1 MKILAKQNRELI
13 MINARNTQNENDA
26 EKIILQVPEQ
36 YEDFNKKIVFVT
48 PDGNVW
54 DIITNNEYLIKKAI
68 TKYKQVDFYIWL
80 TKGDVDF
87 RSQTK
92 TLKFYHN
99 VDASA
104 EITDEEIG
112 RVNTVINL
120 LEEEITKVE
129 NLESQIDGKLEE
141 VDTAIDNIHTA
152 IQETENLDLDAE
164 KEGQT
169 TTVTL
174 TKKDGTTKTVHIDDG
189 VDLQFMWQGTSLG
202 VKTAEQSEYTFVDLQ
217 GAAGPVGATGNGIQ
231 SITKTA
237 TSGLVDTYTITYT
250 NGNTTTFT
258 VTNGEDANVKA
269 RLEQIETD
277 LNNCESVNRSQSDTI
292 AEHTT
297 SINANTTEITN
308 ARSSAI
314 KNKTF
319 ASVDARLEDIE
330 ADIDNIEI
338 NRGHIFTIRRKITN
352 NSSSAWEVLDDR
364 KGLNVNA
371 TLNGNTSVVN
381 ELYNFSPYKDIKICD
396 YDITSMR
403 VNAYY
408 GDPTFKFDGSNGDVY
423 VFIPDTYIKEYE
435 DNDYHYISIS
445 DVPRA
450 GFKHYESFYISKYLI
465 QVIDGKARSYSGLK
479 PTTQIT
485 IANARTAATAN
496 GSRFCLLDLDAV
508 TVIQD
513 LFLVMFAN
521 TNCQSK
527 CGYGVTDGFT
537 YTALIAESSVNRMIV
552 SDPKLLY
559 VGKTI
564 NIGKAWWDIS
574 IAKQRDVTKI
584 EDYKDGDISGKAV
597 YFDGDPVNIAVG
609 NAIWSAG
616 QTAGQTDALGMVN
629 GTVLN
634 DHEHSVNLFGIE
646 NFWSNLYQFVDGVT
660 HYKNKLFVCNDHS
673 QYANGKMTAPYKQL
687 NYEVCA
693 SEGWVSKMGYDV
705 DMPEYKFPTENKASD
720 STYWSDYYYVNPN
733 AKNLD
738 TKYLA
743 RLGGGFS
750 NGSLAGLFFWGL
762 DVGFGWSDLHGGA
775 RVLIR
780 NQ

>member
-1 MKILAKQNRELI
+1 MATT
-13 MINARNTQNENDA
+13 INAGRVRFVSRGTYNNSTQYYLFDLVDYNGSSYIAKENSLGNLPTNTQYWQLIA
-26 EKIILQVPEQ
+26 EK
-36 YEDFNKKIVFVT
+36 
-48 PDGNVW
+48 GN
-54 DIITNNEYLIKKAI
+54 T
-68 TKYKQVDFYIWL
+68 
-80 TKGDVDF
+80 G
-87 RSQTK
+87 
-92 TLKFYHN
+92 
-99 VDASA
+99 
-104 EITDEEIG
+104 
-112 RVNTVINL
+112 NT
-120 LEEEITKVE
+120 
-129 NLESQIDGKLEE
+129 
-141 VDTAIDNIHTA
+141 
-152 IQETENLDLDAE
+152 
-164 KEGQT
+164 GQT
-169 TTVTL
+169 
-174 TKKDGTTKTVHIDDG
+174 
-189 VDLQFMWQGTSLG
+189 
-202 VKTAEQSEYTFVDLQ
+202 
-217 GAAGPVGATGNGIQ
+217 GPVGPTGNGIA
-231 SITKTA
+231 SIRKTG

-258 VTNGEDANVKA
+258 VTNGED
-269 RLEQIETD
+269 
-277 LNNCESVNRSQSDTI
+277 
-292 AEHTT
+292 
-297 SINANTTEITN
+297 ANTTEITN

-527 CGYGVTDGFT
+527 CGYGVTDEFT
-537 YTALIAESSVNRMIV
+537 CTALIAETSVNRMIV

-564 NIGKAWWDIS
+564 NIGKAGWDIS

-584 EDYKDGDISGKAV
+584 EDYKDGDISGKAI

-646 NFWSNLYQFVDGVT
+646 NFWSNLWQFVDGVT
-660 HYKNKLFVCNDHS
+660 HYQNKLFVCNDHS
-673 QYANGKMTAPYKQL
+673 QYANEKMTSPYKQL

-743 RLGGGFS
+743 LLGGSFYSGS
-750 NGSLAGLFFWGL
+750 NAGLFYWSL
-762 DVGFGWSDLHGGA
+762 RVDFGWSNLSGGA

>member
-1 MKILAKQNRELI
+1 MSEIIRNFEFDVNFGVDKFERTDGSSEVITIVENDNRTTKFKFNFVEKIPNGTNVLVKIKHNTGFVKEYILNVQNQTAELILTNSILVAGTLKMTISYIGSNNEILTATQYQNKILVKES
-13 MINARNTQNENDA
+13 
-26 EKIILQVPEQ
+26 
-36 YEDFNKKIVFVT
+36 
-48 PDGNVW
+48 
-54 DIITNNEYLIKKAI
+54 
-68 TKYKQVDFYIWL
+68 L
-80 TKGDVDF
+80 TG
-87 RSQTK
+87 
-92 TLKFYHN
+92 
-99 VDASA
+99 
-104 EITDEEIG
+104 E
-112 RVNTVINL
+112 TVIPEEDENL
-120 LEEEITKVE
+120 LEALISQVNLLNQETKEATQDADQATENANNAAKVSARTKTEIE
-129 NLESQIDGKLEE
+129 NTFEQIQKAYQQQIDTDASLELASAR
-141 VDTAIDNIHTA
+141 TN
-152 IQETENLDLDAE
+152 
-164 KEGQT
+164 KEGIT
-169 TTVTL
+169 YSNL
-174 TKKDGTTKTVHIDDG
+174 KERLDSIETTK
-189 VDLQFMWQGTSLG
+189 
-202 VKTAEQSEYTFVDLQ
+202 
-217 GAAGPVGATGNGIQ
+217 
-231 SITKTA
+231 
-237 TSGLVDTYTITYT
+237 
-250 NGNTTTFT
+250 
-258 VTNGEDANVKA
+258 
-269 RLEQIETD
+269 
-277 LNNCESVNRSQSDTI
+277 
-292 AEHTT
+292 
-297 SINANTTEITN
+297 
-308 ARSSAI
+308 
-314 KNKTF
+314 
-319 ASVDARLEDIE
+319 
-330 ADIDNIEI
+330 
-338 NRGHIFTIRRKITN
+338 GHIYGVRRKITN
-352 NSSSAWEVLDDR
+352 NSSSTWEVLDDR

-537 YTALIAESSVNRMIV
+537 YTALIAETSVNRMIV

-584 EDYKDGDISGKAV
+584 EDYKDGDISGKAI

-673 QYANGKMTAPYKQL
+673 QYANEKMTSPYKQL

-743 RLGGGFS
+743 RLGGCFCD
-750 NGSLAGLFFWGL
+750 GSGAGLFCWVL
-762 DVGFGWSDLHGGA
+762 SADFGWSHFIGGA

>member
-1 MKILAKQNRELI
+1 MATT
-13 MINARNTQNENDA
+13 INAGRVRFVSRGTYNNSTQYYLFDLVDYNGSSYIAKENSLGNLPTNTQYWQLIA
-26 EKIILQVPEQ
+26 EK
-36 YEDFNKKIVFVT
+36 
-48 PDGNVW
+48 GN
-54 DIITNNEYLIKKAI
+54 TGS
-68 TKYKQVDFYIWL
+68 T
-80 TKGDVDF
+80 
-87 RSQTK
+87 
-92 TLKFYHN
+92 
-99 VDASA
+99 
-104 EITDEEIG
+104 
-112 RVNTVINL
+112 
-120 LEEEITKVE
+120 
-129 NLESQIDGKLEE
+129 
-141 VDTAIDNIHTA
+141 
-152 IQETENLDLDAE
+152 
-164 KEGQT
+164 GQT
-169 TTVTL
+169 
-174 TKKDGTTKTVHIDDG
+174 
-189 VDLQFMWQGTSLG
+189 
-202 VKTAEQSEYTFVDLQ
+202 
-217 GAAGPVGATGNGIQ
+217 GPVGPTGNGIS
-231 SITKTA
+231 SITKTG
-237 TSGLVDTYTITYT
+237 TDGLVDTYTITYT

-258 VTNGEDANVKA
+258 VTNGEDANK
-269 RLEQIETD
+269 E
-277 LNNCESVNRSQSDTI
+277 
-292 AEHTT
+292 
-297 SINANTTEITN
+297 EITN
-308 ARSSAI
+308 ARTSDL
-314 KNKTF
+314 KNKTY
-319 ASVDARLEDIE
+319 ASVKERLEDIE
-330 ADIDNIEI
+330 TNIDEI
-338 NRGHIFTIRRKITN
+338 HRALGHVYGIRRKITN
-352 NSSSAWEVLDDR
+352 NSNSAWERIFDSVG
-364 KGLNVNA
+364 KVANA
-371 TLNGNTSVVN
+371 TKDGGIVQNDFDNLAPWKEINSCN
-381 ELYNFSPYKDIKICD
+381 YNLDTGKI
-396 YDITSMR
+396 T
-403 VNAYY
+403 AWY

-479 PTTQIT
+479 PTTKIT

-584 EDYKDGDISGKAV
+584 EDYKDGDISGKAI

-646 NFWSNLYQFVDGVT
+646 NFWSNLWQFVDGVT
-660 HYKNKLFVCNDHS
+660 HYQNKLFVCNDHS
-673 QYANGKMTAPYKQL
+673 QYANEKMTSPYKQL

-733 AKNLD
+733 AKKLN

-743 RLGGGFS
+743 RLGGGF
-750 NGSLAGLFFWGL
+750 NDGSGAGLFCWDL
-762 DVGFGWSDLHGGA
+762 RVDFGWSNFYGGA

>member
-1 MKILAKQNRELI
+1 MSLRTTFLKLFKWNTADDTDLGSNFDIDKAMNDNWDAIDDAVSDLNGNKVDKVSGKQLS
-13 MINARNTQNENDA
+13 TNDYTTDEKTKLKNIA
-26 EKIILQVPEQ
+26 TGAQVNVLEKITLGGTALTPNGKAVEIKDSE
-36 YEDFNKKIVFVT
+36 VT
-48 PDGNVW
+48 
-54 DIITNNEYLIKKAI
+54 
-68 TKYKQVDFYIWL
+68 
-80 TKGDVDF
+80 
-87 RSQTK
+87 S
-92 TLKFYHN
+92 
-99 VDASA
+99 
-104 EITDEEIG
+104 
-112 RVNTVINL
+112 
-120 LEEEITKVE
+120 
-129 NLESQIDGKLEE
+129 
-141 VDTAIDNIHTA
+141 
-152 IQETENLDLDAE
+152 
-164 KEGQT
+164 
-169 TTVTL
+169 
-174 TKKDGTTKTVHIDDG
+174 
-189 VDLQFMWQGTSLG
+189 
-202 VKTAEQSEYTFVDLQ
+202 
-217 GAAGPVGATGNGIQ
+217 
-231 SITKTA
+231 
-237 TSGLVDTYTITYT
+237 
-250 NGNTTTFT
+250 
-258 VTNGEDANVKA
+258 
-269 RLEQIETD
+269 
-277 LNNCESVNRSQSDTI
+277 
-292 AEHTT
+292 
-297 SINANTTEITN
+297 

-673 QYANGKMTAPYKQL
+673 QYANEKMTSPYKQL

-743 RLGGGFS
+743 HLGGGFGG
-750 NGSLAGLFFWGL
+750 GSKAGLFYWVL
-762 DVGFGWSDLHGGA
+762 SDDFGWSYFSGGA

>member
-1 MKILAKQNRELI
+1 MKIKAKQNRELI
-13 MINARNTQNENDA
+13 MINAQNTQNENDA

-36 YEDFNKKIVFVT
+36 YEDFNKKIVFIT

-92 TLKFYHN
+92 TLKFYQN
-99 VDASA
+99 VDASD

-112 RVNTVINL
+112 RVNTVVNL

-164 KEGQT
+164 KVGQT

-202 VKTAEQSEYTFVDLQ
+202 IKTAEQAEYTFVNLQ
-217 GAAGPVGATGNGIQ
+217 GAKGERGEKGEKG
-231 SITKTA
+231 
-237 TSGLVDTYTITYT
+237 DTYDDTEIK
-250 NGNTTTFT
+250 NDISEIN
-258 VTNGEDANVKA
+258 ANIKA
-269 RLEQIETD
+269 NLEQIETD
-277 LNNCESVNRSQSDTI
+277 LNNCESVNKSQSDTI

-527 CGYGVTDGFT
+527 CGYGVTNGFT
-537 YTALIAESSVNRMIV
+537 YTALIAETSVNRMIV

-584 EDYKDGDISGKAV
+584 EDYKDGDISGKAI

-646 NFWSNLYQFVDGVT
+646 NFWSNLWQFVDGVT

-673 QYANGKMTAPYKQL
+673 QYANEKMTSPYKQL

-738 TKYLA
+738 AKYLA
-743 RLGGGFS
+743 LLGGSFG
-750 NGSLAGLFFWGL
+750 NGSEAGLFCWSLGG
-762 DVGFGWSDLHGGA
+762 DFGWSDLSGGA

>member
-1 MKILAKQNRELI
+1 MKIVEFKDYDNQTTPLSAYNLNRLQQNLI
-13 MINARNTQNENDA
+13 TTKYQMTFSSA
-26 EKIILQVPEQ
+26 VS
-36 YEDFNKKIVFVT
+36 
-48 PDGNVW
+48 GGS
-54 DIITNNEYLIKKAI
+54 IITLPCYYQVGQDTLDVYLNSELLKKASTKDSEGHYYEVGNSDTKSNQIKI
-68 TKYKQVDFYIWL
+68 TSDWSIAS
-80 TKGDVDF
+80 GDV
-87 RSQTK
+87 
-92 TLKFYHN
+92 L
-99 VDASA
+99 
-104 EITDEEIG
+104 
-112 RVNTVINL
+112 NL
-120 LEEEITKVE
+120 IVR
-129 NLESQIDGKLEE
+129 
-141 VDTAIDNIHTA
+141 
-152 IQETENLDLDAE
+152 
-164 KEGQT
+164 
-169 TTVTL
+169 
-174 TKKDGTTKTVHIDDG
+174 GTTDSYDQNLSPDK
-189 VDLQFMWQGTSLG
+189 
-202 VKTAEQSEYTFVDLQ
+202 
-217 GAAGPVGATGNGIQ
+217 ATQLADEI
-231 SITKTA
+231 S
-237 TSGLVDTYTITYT
+237 
-250 NGNTTTFT
+250 
-258 VTNGEDANVKA
+258 ANK
-269 RLEQIETD
+269 E
-277 LNNCESVNRSQSDTI
+277 
-292 AEHTT
+292 
-297 SINANTTEITN
+297 EITN

-513 LFLVMFAN
+513 LFLGMFAN

-527 CGYGVTDGFT
+527 CGYGVTDVFT

-564 NIGKAWWDIS
+564 NIGKVWWDIS

-673 QYANGKMTAPYKQL
+673 QYANEKMTSPYKQL

-738 TKYLA
+738 TKFLA
-743 RLGGGFS
+743 RLGGYFGD
-750 NGSLAGLFFWGL
+750 GSKAGLFYWGL
-762 DVGFGWSDLHGGA
+762 HAVFGWSVFSGGA